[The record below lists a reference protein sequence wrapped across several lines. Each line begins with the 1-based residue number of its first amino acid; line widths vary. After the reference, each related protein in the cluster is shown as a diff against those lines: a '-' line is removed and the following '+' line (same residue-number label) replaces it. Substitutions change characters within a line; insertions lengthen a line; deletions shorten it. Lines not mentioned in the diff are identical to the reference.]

1 VGLVEIIVMTVGG
14 RIDLKVKKHHMK
26 RIPLLACVLY
36 CIALHAQ
43 PAFWS
48 TPHAYL
54 GQTPPGDTPVQ
65 FAAGML
71 VVKDSFDMDR
81 VGFSDDGKEF
91 YYETNNTWYSTVP
104 VVLRSFAYKGG
115 QWVGPTVVLR
125 GFWSPSFSADQQTMY
140 LSGRGI
146 DDSTHAYVWQSKRLP
161 AGGWETPTVFLRQPH
176 ALYNYMTTNSGTGYV
191 GSNVSKGHFDAC
203 VMHFSAGDTSI
214 QSLGAP
220 LNAPG
225 WNGDFFI
232 ARDESY
238 IIISA
243 KETKDFECE
252 LYISFRK
259 PEGDWTAP
267 VSLGPLINDGLAHR
281 WGEYVTPDG
290 RYLFYTRA
298 TSPKDCHLYWVRFD
312 KLLAR
317 MRP

>member
-1 VGLVEIIVMTVGG
+1 MK
-14 RIDLKVKKHHMK
+14 KV
-26 RIPLLACVLY
+26 PLLACVLY

-43 PAFWS
+43 TSLWN

-65 FAAGML
+65 FAPGLLA
-71 VVKDSFDMDR
+71 VKDSFDMDR
-81 VGFSDDGKEF
+81 VGFSGDGKEF

-104 VVLRSFAYKGG
+104 VALRCFAYKGG
-115 QWVGPTVVLR
+115 QWVGPTVVFP

-146 DDSTHAYVWQSKRLP
+146 VDSTHAYVWQSKRLP
-161 AGGWETPTVFLRQPH
+161 GGGWGKPAVFLKQPY

-191 GSNVSKGHFDAC
+191 GSNVHRGNVGSFDAC

-220 LNAPG
+220 LNVAG

-232 ARDESY
+232 APDESY

-252 LYISFRK
+252 LHISFRK
-259 PEGDWTAP
+259 PEGGWTAP

-290 RYLFYTRA
+290 KYLFYTRA

-317 MRP
+317 MRAVVVR